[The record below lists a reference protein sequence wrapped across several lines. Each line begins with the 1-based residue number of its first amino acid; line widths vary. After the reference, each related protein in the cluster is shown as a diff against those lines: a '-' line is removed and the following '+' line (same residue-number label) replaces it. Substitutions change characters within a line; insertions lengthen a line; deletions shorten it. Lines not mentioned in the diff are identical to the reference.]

1 MSGEEIDKKS
11 VGNSAVYLLVDFEK
25 TLYNKTSV
33 ERVKALYYKT
43 SVERV
48 KALYYKTSVERVK
61 ALYYK
66 TSVERDKAQ
75 PDFVAA
81 WLSPPYIQ
89 EDLR

>member
-1 MSGEEIDKKS
+1 MSGEEIDEKS

-25 TLYNKTSV
+25 TLY
-33 ERVKALYYKT
+33 
-43 SVERV
+43 
-48 KALYYKTSVERVK
+48 
-61 ALYYK
+61 YK

-81 WLSPPYIQ
+81 SLSPPYIQ

>member
-1 MSGEEIDKKS
+1 MSGEEIDEKS

-25 TLYNKTSV
+25 TLYYETSV
-33 ERVKALYYKT
+33 ERD
-43 SVERV
+43 
-48 KALYYKTSVERVK
+48 K

-81 WLSPPYIQ
+81 SLSPPYIQ